1 MMHHQQ
7 PGPGGRL
14 VNQGGMPQRP
24 RTAATSTE
32 YDEKRIKD
40 KLKYLDDIFDKI
52 DDDIGK
58 GVNNIDIDF
67 FTGKAVS
74 VKEDNRSK
82 EGIKLTR

>member
-1 MMHHQQ
+1 M
-7 PGPGGRL
+7 
-14 VNQGGMPQRP
+14 NQGGMPQRP